1 VSRGRGC
8 YSRDGLGL
16 VGKEL
21 KESGED
27 TLGSDVDED
36 GLDSGTSPVLEKS
49 KDSVESSLLGLSR
62 LLVGQS
68 LGSRTDAKE
77 RKRSNGQRECGKQ
90 LARLWHQGRE
100 AYLDEGRSEPN
111 VNKELGSTVLGL
123 GSERLGGGLV
133 AGLEESG
140 EVERHLQEEREQS
153 GMR

>member
-1 VSRGRGC
+1 MWQGERDTARARGRKDRRDALVS
-8 YSRDGLGL
+8 SRDL
-16 VGKEL
+16 
-21 KESGED
+21 
-27 TLGSDVDED
+27 DV
-36 GLDSGTSPVLEKS
+36 V
-49 KDSVESSLLGLSR
+49 
-62 LLVGQS
+62 
-68 LGSRTDAKE
+68 A
-77 RKRSNGQRECGKQ
+77 KQ